1 MSLLSLQ
8 SARYRQSV
16 ENIIESESADLI
28 IKINRR
34 YLNKNFMVNFLSI
47 DYVMQTKERIKG
59 DNKKLQK
66 L

>member
-1 MSLLSLQ
+1 M
-8 SARYRQSV
+8 QSV